1 MGKTVAELL
10 SQSLSDFV
18 SGDTASTKIIVTK
31 DKKVDLFNKEV
42 RSHLISAIK
51 RNPNSIESNLNLI
64 LFLNV

>member
-42 RSHLISAIK
+42 RSHLI
-51 RNPNSIESNLNLI
+51 
-64 LFLNV
+64 